1 MGEIAD
7 MMLEG
12 CLCAGCG
19 EYLGRD
25 NGYAE
30 YCYSCT
36 KGMKDMERK
45 RSDLSAQIA
54 SEVAIETIRALEKA
68 FGAKFDP
75 AVSNHLRPNIMG
87 LLRSLYVNHGGYI
100 TSDSFAKTIKNNV
113 KATQRAIQ
121 RQKNPTRDTSHKE
134 EA

>member
-12 CLCAGCG
+12 TLCAGCG

-30 YCYSCT
+30 YCYTCT
-36 KGMKDMERK
+36 KGVKDAERK
-45 RSDLSAQIA
+45 RTEEAAQVA
-54 SEVAIETIRALEKA
+54 SEVAIKTILEIEKA
-68 FGAKFDP
+68 FGAQFDP
-75 AVSNHLRPNIMG
+75 AVANHLRPNIMG

-113 KATQRAIQ
+113 KTQRKAEQ
-121 RQKNPTRDTSHKE
+121 RQAAAKVNE
-134 EA
+134 